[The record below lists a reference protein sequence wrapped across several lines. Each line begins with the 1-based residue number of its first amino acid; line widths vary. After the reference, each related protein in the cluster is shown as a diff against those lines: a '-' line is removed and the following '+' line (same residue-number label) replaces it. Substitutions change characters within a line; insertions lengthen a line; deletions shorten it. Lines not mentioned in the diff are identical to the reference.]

1 MKLMPTIEGGLRIEI
16 ETPTDWLVLEQI
28 AHDALDGGDDRLP
41 QRLGALMDEQSDW
54 EEVVIPEL
62 KSFFNGQISCVTAGV
77 QRGQA
82 DVELGKE
89 EASGEVFITKEEAD
103 DWYGALNQA
112 RLALEARFK
121 FGESEEIED
130 LKDLEDFSDAKRSAF
145 VRNHF
150 YNALQGVLLEY
161 IL

>member
-1 MKLMPTIEGGLRIEI
+1 MRLMPTLEGGMRIEI

-28 AHDALDGGDDRLP
+28 APDALDGGNDRLP

-62 KSFFNGQISCVTAGV
+62 KSFFSGQISCVVEGV
-77 QRGQA
+77 KRGQEG
-82 DVELGKE
+82 VELGKE
-89 EASGEVFITKEEAD
+89 EASGEVFITKEDAEN
-103 DWYGALNQA
+103 WYGALNQA
-112 RLALEARFK
+112 RLALEARYK

-130 LKDLEDFSDAKRSAF
+130 LEDFDDDKRSAF
-145 VRNHF
+145 VRNRF

-161 IL
+161 VID